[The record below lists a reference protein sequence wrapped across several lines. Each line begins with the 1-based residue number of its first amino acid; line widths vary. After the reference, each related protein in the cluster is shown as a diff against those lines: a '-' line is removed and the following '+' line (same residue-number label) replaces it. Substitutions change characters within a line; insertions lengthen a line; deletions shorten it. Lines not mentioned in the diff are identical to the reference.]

1 MRALL
6 LALLPSLLPV
16 LAHDDPTFDSV
27 SALYPLLGWSREG
40 LGVADHSAA
49 AALDRSPTVIS
60 SAAHSGQLC
69 SVVFPLHAPVPFHA
83 HGIVCPSGKA
93 CFTNP

>member
-27 SALYPLLGWSREG
+27 SARI
-40 LGVADHSAA
+40 ASACA
-49 AALDRSPTVIS
+49 
-60 SAAHSGQLC
+60 
-69 SVVFPLHAPVPFHA
+69 
-83 HGIVCPSGKA
+83 
-93 CFTNP
+93 